1 MTDFFNDARTH
12 AGRPELPP
20 SPQHSGAS
28 SQTIPY
34 EEWNTDIV
42 PWSELEDVCS
52 TFNFKGKKPI
62 IIEDDEQE
70 EEGENEEEGSDA
82 DGSGSYDDQD
92 GASLDSVAQGRKDK
106 RKDDDSDIDYS
117 ET

>member
-1 MTDFFNDARTH
+1 MVQNHKESYSLYAQGRKLSKKFDALNQKLTDFFNDARTH

-52 TFNFKGKKPI
+52 TFNLKGKEPI
-62 IIEDDEQE
+62 IVEDDEQDE
-70 EEGENEEEGSDA
+70 
-82 DGSGSYDDQD
+82 
-92 GASLDSVAQGRKDK
+92 
-106 RKDDDSDIDYS
+106 
-117 ET
+117 